1 MNFAHLLWPLLI
13 ALALVLLITAVGA
26 RLAMWLRAREYLR
39 ERKNRKRVDPKMTGG
54 ETPASPAHLIDLAK
68 LVSVD
73 HNAAVGAQTEYARWV
88 VQLFI
93 CLFIAFTSVAL
104 SATLFREN
112 DAVRGVLAW
121 SDIFALVWALVH
133 LRQGKAANSRWLKAR
148 TRAELLRQCQFLYV
162 FFPPQHEPRGITR
175 FYDREAE
182 QIEREIKSDNKRDLA
197 ASVLEFWRKRR
208 SALEAPILSDQ
219 AWSAGIFEFYVTERA
234 RRQLR
239 WFSTARSRLEA
250 SDLHRRVVL
259 KLLYATTL
267 ALAAADTVLRI
278 RQVPVE
284 DVVNGISFL
293 ALMTTGFAAGMTG
306 VYFSQNRRSL
316 IHRYQ
321 SQERRISDWLEDT
334 KLEDTKIVGVA
345 RPNIAYDVKGHIL
358 AFEDIM
364 IEELVDWINISQRD
378 SIEVGL

>member
-1 MNFAHLLWPLLI
+1 
-13 ALALVLLITAVGA
+13 
-26 RLAMWLRAREYLR
+26 
-39 ERKNRKRVDPKMTGG
+39 
-54 ETPASPAHLIDLAK
+54 
-68 LVSVD
+68 
-73 HNAAVGAQTEYARWV
+73 
-88 VQLFI
+88 
-93 CLFIAFTSVAL
+93 
-104 SATLFREN
+104 
-112 DAVRGVLAW
+112 
-121 SDIFALVWALVH
+121 
-133 LRQGKAANSRWLKAR
+133 
-148 TRAELLRQCQFLYV
+148 
-162 FFPPQHEPRGITR
+162 
-175 FYDREAE
+175 
-182 QIEREIKSDNKRDLA
+182 
-197 ASVLEFWRKRR
+197 
-208 SALEAPILSDQ
+208 
-219 AWSAGIFEFYVTERA
+219 
-234 RRQLR
+234 
-239 WFSTARSRLEA
+239 
-250 SDLHRRVVL
+250 
-259 KLLYATTL
+259 L